1 MSKKLRMIKSARRE
15 IRNQKD
21 KLRSVI
27 RVEVIQ
33 QMYRLPL
40 QTRLKAA
47 INLICKKEVF
57 KK

>member
-1 MSKKLRMIKSARRE
+1 MSKKLRMLKSARRE

-33 QMYRLPL
+33 QMYKLPL
-40 QTRLKAA
+40 RARLKAA

>member
-1 MSKKLRMIKSARRE
+1 MSRKLRMIKSARRE
-15 IRNQKD
+15 IRHQKD
-21 KLRSVI
+21 KLRSTV

-40 QTRLKAA
+40 VTRIKAA
-47 INLICKKEVF
+47 INLICKKEIF